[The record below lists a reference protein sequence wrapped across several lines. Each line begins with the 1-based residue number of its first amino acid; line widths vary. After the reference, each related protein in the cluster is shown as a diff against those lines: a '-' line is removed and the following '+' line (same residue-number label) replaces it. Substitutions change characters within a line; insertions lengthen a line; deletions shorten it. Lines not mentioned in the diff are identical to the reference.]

1 MIGINGCEI
10 EATPANAAIFTG
22 ETLLNGI
29 YVDQDDDYVFIPEE
43 VINNYVQVIE
53 VMESENIPIYE
64 LATYD
69 PEAQPFCYMIN
80 GLCRVFRL
88 EIEALDGTIE

>member
-1 MIGINGCEI
+1 MIIGINGCEI

-69 PEAQPFCYMIN
+69 PEAQPFCFMIN
-80 GLCRVFRL
+80 GLCRVFAC
-88 EIEALDGTIE
+88 EIEDTYGE